1 MKLKLFQMSLL
12 MITLNV
18 MSQQLPAHVELQ
30 ELGISFDIPAG
41 WSGYVEG
48 EAIVMGHESIAGL
61 MIMTENKARSLAE
74 LKQLAQ
80 QGMAE
85 QNIQLNPKGEF
96 QAVGN
101 NRLEGFYQGTFNGES
116 VKSYALALID
126 LNGKGVTILSLTTAG
141 QFTQRNRDEA
151 NKLAASVKFYQA
163 VDSVATTA
171 WKQKIAGRQL
181 KYMRTSGSSD
191 YDGGYTGSSDRT
203 TIGLCADSTF
213 YYSSSSMA
221 NFDSSSGSGYA
232 ANQGNNQG
240 SYEIYSVGE
249 QSYLSLNFN
258 QGNNIEFALTIN
270 QQGNTFLDGS
280 RYFASDLAS
289 CD

>member
-48 EAIVMGHESIAGL
+48 EAILMGHETIAGL

-85 QNIQLNPKGEF
+85 QNIQLNPIGEF
-96 QAVGN
+96 QAIGN

-116 VKSYALALID
+116 VKAFALALID
-126 LNGKGVTILSLTTAG
+126 LKGKGVNIISLTTTN
-141 QFTQRNRDEA
+141 QFSQQNQHEA

-171 WKQKIAGRQL
+171 WKQKIVGRQL
-181 KYMRTSGSSD
+181 KYMRTAGSSD
-191 YDGGYTGSSDRT
+191 YGGGYTGSSDR
-203 TIGLCADSTF
+203 INIDLCQNGTF
-213 YYSSSSMA
+213 RYSSSSMA
-221 NFDSSSGSGYA
+221 SFDSSSGQGYA
-232 ANQGNNQG
+232 ANQGNDQG

-249 QSYLSLNFN
+249 QSYLSLNFAN
-258 QGNNIEFALTIN
+258 GNSLEFELTTN
-270 QQGNTFLDGS
+270 QQGNTFLSGS